1 MKKTSADDA
10 PRGAIRAADL
20 RGRVSRRTA
29 SPSGHETEQ
38 RLNTPLVP
46 VLAAVFGVLFAITG
60 YRGWLVF
67 AIGLGGAWLL
77 AVWWIHTLERSLSV
91 ERRIHLAWA
100 KVGDSVPEQLKV
112 TNRGGVPAIWLE
124 VLDESDTLLRP
135 LRLVTDV
142 PPHAT
147 RRRNPVHL
155 FKRRGLYTLGPTRL
169 RTGDP
174 FGIYSLTMND
184 RHSSTILVTP
194 PQLSLS
200 HIRISPEGWGGD
212 RKRRRG
218 ALVRAISDAGVR
230 DYLPGDSLRRIHW
243 PASAHQ
249 DSLVVRRLEAAAQQ
263 DWWIFVDLEA
273 AAQSG
278 HGSESTLEL
287 SVVLAASLAMRGL
300 REHRRVGL
308 ALAGPDLVWLEPRA
322 DQTHRWRIL
331 RALAMA
337 AAGHRS
343 LRELLSVGR
352 PFQDASLIVITPT
365 TDPSWV
371 AAVGQRQHMGWASV
385 LLVDPTDFGGGSGQ
399 SKVASALARS
409 RVPYWRM
416 PASLL
421 REAYSSVQQ
430 GAPGGAPRAA
440 GRQRYLEGNKAA
452 WQRLD

>member
-1 MKKTSADDA
+1 MSRHDAD
-10 PRGAIRAADL
+10 
-20 RGRVSRRTA
+20 
-29 SPSGHETEQ
+29 SGVLQSEH

-77 AVWWIHTLERSLSV
+77 AAWWIYSLERSLNVGRS
-91 ERRIHLAWA
+91 IHLAWA
-100 KVGDSVPEQLKV
+100 KVGDSVPEQV
-112 TNRGGVPAIWLE
+112 EIANTGGVPAIWLE
-124 VLDESDTLLRP
+124 VLDDSDTLLRP
-135 LRLVTDV
+135 LRLVSDV

-174 FGIYSLTMND
+174 FGIYTLTIHD
-184 RHSSTILVTP
+184 RHTSTILVTP
-194 PQLSLS
+194 PQLSLA
-200 HIRISPEGWGGD
+200 HIRISPEGWAGD
-212 RKRRRG
+212 RQRRRG
-218 ALVRAISDAGVR
+218 ALVRAISDSGVR
-230 DYLPGDSLRRIHW
+230 AYLPGDSLRRIHW

-249 DSLVVRRLEAAAQQ
+249 DALIVRRLEAAARE

-278 HGSESTLEL
+278 QGSESTLEL

-308 ALAGPDLVWLEPRA
+308 ALAGPDLVWLEPRT

-343 LRELLSVGR
+343 LGALLSVSR

-371 AAVGQRQHMGWASV
+371 AAVTHRQRIGSTTV
-385 LLVDPTDFGGGSGQ
+385 LLVDPTDFGGGRDQ

-416 PASLL
+416 PGSLL
-421 REAYSSVQQ
+421 REAYSSVDQ
-430 GAPGGAPRAA
+430 GAPGRAPRAA
-440 GRQRYLEGNKAA
+440 AKQRYLEGSGAA